1 MTIDIVLGLPSASQ
15 DASSLNAGMT
25 VTCRSSKRMTFM
37 PGRDNWDA
45 PQWAKQLVRYLTI
58 GDWGTP
64 TAIISDRDHSIP
76 LFKVMENDEESIY
89 SADTVF
95 SREFGQFPRAELE
108 KVELVRFLFAFL
120 GDMPQQQA
128 NTGPN
133 FKMRLEVPVL
143 PYYDGKENSSSEE
156 AYANAKYFADGG

>member
-89 SADTVF
+89 VLYAFLAAGSF
-95 SREFGQFPRAELE
+95 REFGQFPRAELE

-133 FKMRLEVPVL
+133 FKMRLEA
-143 PYYDGKENSSSEE
+143 SSEE